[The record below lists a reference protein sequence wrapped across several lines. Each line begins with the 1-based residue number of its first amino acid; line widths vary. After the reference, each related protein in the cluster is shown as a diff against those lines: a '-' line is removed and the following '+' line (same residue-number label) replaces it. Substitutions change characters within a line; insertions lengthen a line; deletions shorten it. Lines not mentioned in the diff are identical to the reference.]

1 MKLIGIKGYRIHI
14 SLYLLC
20 YLLPVLTLLFL
31 TSYKKSSLCFIR
43 DIFSGDRGEMS
54 TANTADSLPEDYR
67 VFNFERPEERDR

>member
-1 MKLIGIKGYRIHI
+1 MKLIGIKGYILVYIYSATYSRF
-14 SLYLLC
+14 LLSC
-20 YLLPVLTLLFL
+20 FLHHTKSFLLG
-31 TSYKKSSLCFIR
+31 